1 MTSSTKREQNLID
14 TYRNKRAFN
23 FIDAIIIVI
32 ILIAMVFSCVFLF
45 TSDKGA
51 YAVVYENGKESARY
65 NLDKNITTDILDGK
79 MILEIKDGT
88 CYVLESDCKNQ
99 VCVRSKAIAN
109 AGERIV
115 CAPNKVSIVIK
126 GKSDVIITGGEL

>member
-1 MTSSTKREQNLID
+1 
-14 TYRNKRAFN
+14 
-23 FIDAIIIVI
+23 
-32 ILIAMVFSCVFLF
+32 MVFSCVFLF
-45 TSDKGA
+45 TSGIGA

-99 VCVRSKAIAN
+99 VCVRSNAIAN